1 MNLKM
6 EKEDKDILLKI
17 RSSRACIRDGY
28 RMFTENFKRI
38 FRYTWPLAVGF
49 AVLSA
54 LASALPVLVSPG
66 LTLAGLLIETVA
78 VIALLWL
85 ANKVLHKRGFLEMT
99 PIVKFKHWM
108 RHLGM
113 VLLVAIFCFVI
124 VTILTL
130 FTSLPSVI
138 IMAANWESQM
148 GVINGDPVGMPS
160 YVMWLSIGAFLIAGF
175 LRAYVWLTILC
186 PRYLTKASIAMQE
199 KEREEFNQ
207 KTNTKNNEEK
217 AIVYRP

>member
-1 MNLKM
+1 M
-6 EKEDKDILLKI
+6 
-17 RSSRACIRDGY
+17 
-28 RMFTENFKRI
+28 
-38 FRYTWPLAVGF
+38 
-49 AVLSA
+49 
-54 LASALPVLVSPG
+54 
-66 LTLAGLLIETVA
+66 
-78 VIALLWL
+78 
-85 ANKVLHKRGFLEMT
+85 
-99 PIVKFKHWM
+99 KFKHWM

>member
-1 MNLKM
+1 MNQKM

-28 RMFTENFKRI
+28 RMFTENFRRI
-38 FRYTWPLAVGF
+38 SRHTWPLAIGF

-54 LASALPVLVSPG
+54 VASALPVLVSPT
-66 LTLAGLLIETVA
+66 LTFAGLLVETVV
-78 VIALLWL
+78 VIVLLWL
-85 ANKVLHKRGFLEMT
+85 ANKVLHKRGFLEKT
-99 PIVKFKHWM
+99 PKVGLKPWL

-113 VLLVAIFCFVI
+113 VLLVVI
-124 VTILTL
+124 VCLVIVSILIM
-130 FTSLPSVI
+130 FTSLPAVI
-138 IMAANWESQM
+138 MMAANWESQM
-148 GVINGDPVGMPS
+148 GVINGDPVGMPD

-175 LRAYVWLTILC
+175 LRAYVWLTVLC
-186 PRYLTKASIAMQE
+186 PLYLTKASIAMQE

>member
-54 LASALPVLVSPG
+54 VASALPVLVSPG
-66 LTLAGLLIETVA
+66 LMLAGLLIETVA

-85 ANKVLHKRGFLEMT
+85 ANKVLHKRGFLEKT
-99 PIVKFKHWM
+99 PKVAFKHWI

-124 VTILTL
+124 VAILTL

-186 PRYLTKASIAMQE
+186 PRYLTKASITMQE

>member
-1 MNLKM
+1 MNQKM

-28 RMFTENFKRI
+28 RMFTENFRRI
-38 FRYTWPLAVGF
+38 FRHTWPLAIGF

-54 LASALPVLVSPG
+54 VASALPVLVSPS
-66 LTLAGLLIETVA
+66 LTLAGLLVETVA
-78 VIALLWL
+78 VIVLLWL
-85 ANKVLHKRGFLEMT
+85 ANKVLHKRGFLEKT
-99 PIVKFKHWM
+99 PKVGFKPWL

-113 VLLVAIFCFVI
+113 LLLVVI
-124 VTILTL
+124 VCLVIVSILTM
-130 FTSLPSVI
+130 FTSLPAVI
-138 IMAANWESQM
+138 MMAANWESQM
-148 GVINGDPVGMPS
+148 GVINGDPVGMPD

-175 LRAYVWLTILC
+175 LRAYVWLTTIC
-186 PRYLTKASIAMQE
+186 PLYLTKASIAMQE

-217 AIVYRP
+217 AIIYRP